1 MRHSQLI
8 IAICTAIAVLS
19 TFTNASDDD
28 PVTSRFKCRANGC
41 CDHHEWCR
49 FWASVGEC
57 KTNEEW
63 MEDNCQLACGTCR
76 KALAK
81 ASTANAHPFTK
92 TTSAP
97 TTPRRPT
104 TSPTTTP
111 ETTEAPTTT
120 RQQRPAP
127 TSAPLSSFQRT
138 PSTFSTVRPN
148 VVQFRTRVTRPPPT
162 TRRTFPTTRPT
173 ITTTTTTTTT
183 TPPPPPPPLSPVD
196 RCREIMRNP
205 ETAAENLLR
214 EGLVFPVEDASGRR
228 PLDLDTIIRSNLAN
242 ACVPRNDEAECDRS
256 LCYNLYFRTFDGT
269 CNNLENPLQGSAFRP
284 YNRLIKPQYDNE
296 VSEPISQL
304 NPHLRPNP
312 REITKRLI
320 SSSEVVLS
328 NEFNALLMQFGQFTS
343 HDMAK
348 TTLVP
353 SSKCNVCQNIT
364 SRCMAVE
371 VPKFD
376 DNRDFQSNKCIRVS
390 RSSPICGSGNRL
402 PRQQLNENSGYID
415 ASPIYG
421 SSVHDSKKFRNG
433 NTGFLRLNQFNGM
446 QTLPFDMT
454 KCKNKNDC
462 NAIFTAGDSRVN
474 LFVGLGTF
482 HILLTKEHNRIASQL
497 QRLNPHWNG
506 DRLFMETRKIIG
518 AQVQAIVFR
527 EYLPKILGAAFATHI
542 GEYRGYDPNE
552 DATLVNEFTSA
563 AFRFGHGMIQESYAR
578 LDERFG
584 NTTFGP
590 MDFVHGT
597 LHSDVLIFEGG
608 IDPMIRGLMTQRV
621 KRPQRVTRTVT
632 EKMFGSTD
640 LSTINIQRG
649 RDHGHAPY
657 VRFRELCGMGTATN
671 FEHLSREILST
682 GVRRRLQEVYG
693 SVDRIDL
700 WVGALMEDPVVRAMV
715 GPTVACI
722 IGPQFKRTR
731 DGDRFYYENPGVFTR
746 AQLAEIRRSSLSRII
761 CDNSV
766 NINMVPREA
775 FRVGRMVPC
784 TQIPRMDLTKWRE

>member
-1 MRHSQLI
+1 SQ
-8 IAICTAIAVLS
+8 
-19 TFTNASDDD
+19 
-28 PVTSRFKCRANGC
+28 P
-41 CDHHEWCR
+41 
-49 FWASVGEC
+49 
-57 KTNEEW
+57 
-63 MEDNCQLACGTCR
+63 
-76 KALAK
+76 
-81 ASTANAHPFTK
+81 
-92 TTSAP
+92 
-97 TTPRRPT
+97 
-104 TSPTTTP
+104 
-111 ETTEAPTTT
+111 
-120 RQQRPAP
+120 
-127 TSAPLSSFQRT
+127 
-138 PSTFSTVRPN
+138 
-148 VVQFRTRVTRPPPT
+148 
-162 TRRTFPTTRPT
+162 
-173 ITTTTTTTTT
+173 TTTTTTEAPRVLTTFE
-183 TPPPPPPPLSPVD
+183 
-196 RCREIMRNP
+196 RCQEIMRNP

-214 EGLVFPVEDASGRR
+214 EGLIFPVEDASGRH

-269 CNNLENPLQGSAFRP
+269 CNNLQNPLQGSAFRP

-320 SSSEVVLS
+320 SSSETVLS

-364 SRCMAVE
+364 SRCMSVD

-376 DNRDFQSNKCIRVS
+376 DNRDFQTNKCIRVS

-462 NAIFTAGDSRVN
+462 TAIFTAGDSRVN

-497 QRLNPHWNG
+497 QRINPHWNG
-506 DRLFMETRKIIG
+506 DRLFMETRKIMG
-518 AQVQAIVFR
+518 AQVQAIVYR

-578 LDERFG
+578 LDDRFG

-608 IDPMIRGLMTQRV
+608 IDPLLRGLMTQRV

-657 VRFRELCGMGTATN
+657 VRFRELCGMGSAFN
-671 FEHLSREILST
+671 FDHLSREILST
-682 GVRRRLQEVYG
+682 GVRRRMQEVYG

-700 WVGALMEDPVVRAMV
+700 WVGALMEDPVVRGMV

-746 AQLAEIRRSSLSRII
+746 AQLSEIRRSSLSRII
-761 CDNSV
+761 CDNSN

-775 FRVGRMVPC
+775 FRVGRLVPC